1 MVDQIYSIV
10 ELGGN
15 LGKVVILHVL
25 DFTRLHVFKQI
36 NKRRAHSV
44 DLFEFVQVTAEVE
57 EDFG

>member
-25 DFTRLHVFKQI
+25 DFTRLFKQI